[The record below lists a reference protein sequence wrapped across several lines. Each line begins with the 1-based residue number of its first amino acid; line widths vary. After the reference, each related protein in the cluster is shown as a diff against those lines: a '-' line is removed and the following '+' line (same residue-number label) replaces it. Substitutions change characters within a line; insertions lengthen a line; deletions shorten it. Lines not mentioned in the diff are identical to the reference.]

1 MSGKPMLKQSMLT
14 TAINTATVV
23 KQYNAEPT
31 LALFHNDPSFVKY
44 VEGPF
49 GSGKS
54 SGCIMDIV
62 MRGMRQQA
70 DGNKKRR
77 SRWAVV
83 RQTYPE
89 LKSTTIKTFEYWVPP
104 SIAPVTYGI
113 PYTAKFN
120 QNLHDGTRMEL
131 EFVFLALEGPDDVK
145 KLLSFE
151 LTGAYLN
158 EARELAWEIIENLI
172 GRIPRYPET
181 IKEPVLDD
189 YGNKQYTDTGKLIE
203 KTVFG
208 PTEPGIILD
217 SNPPRTSHWLYEK
230 FETGAVPDGW
240 KKFKQPPAV
249 YFDTEEEVWKVNPDA
264 ENLAHLPDQYY
275 ENQIKAATDDFIR
288 VNLAGQYGMSRK
300 GKPVFSKYSEHKHV
314 AKEMLNP
321 ERGYPIIIG
330 MDFGLTPASVFLQVT
345 GRGVRILDEL
355 PASDEMLEDYLAEYV
370 NPLII
375 RRYQGFSIVACG
387 DPAGKNRSR
396 IDKRSDFDLLRT
408 NNIRAFA
415 CDTNDIVTRLAAV
428 NWFLSR
434 DGGFVVSPH
443 LTHLREAMAGGY
455 VFKEAKNAQ
464 GAVLDTPLK
473 NAYSHIADS
482 LQYGCW
488 FARFGGRYM
497 PNKPQSGGTK
507 TPFLYA

>member
-1 MSGKPMLKQSMLT
+1 MNQPLAQHPLT
-14 TAINTATVV
+14 TAVNMATTV
-23 KQYNAEPT
+23 KRYDAEPT
-31 LALFHNDPSFVKY
+31 LAMFHNDNSFVKY

-54 SGCIMDIV
+54 SGCIMEIV
-62 MRGMRQQA
+62 MRAMRQQP
-70 DGNKKRR
+70 DDQKRRR

-104 SIAPVTYGI
+104 SIAPVVYGI
-113 PYTAKFN
+113 PYTAKFH

-181 IKEPVLDD
+181 IKDA
-189 YGNKQYTDTGKLIE
+189 NGKV
-203 KTVFG
+203 VFG
-208 PTEPGIILD
+208 PTEPGIIMD
-217 SNPPRTSHWLYEK
+217 SNPPRTSHWLYTK
-230 FETGAVPDGW
+230 FETGAVPKGW

-249 YFDTEEEVWKVNPDA
+249 YFDAEEQKWKVNPDA
-264 ENLAHLPDQYY
+264 ENLSHLDDDYY
-275 ENQIKAATDDFIR
+275 QNQIDAAEEDFIR
-288 VNLAGQYGMSRK
+288 VNLAGEYGMSRK
-300 GKPVFSKYSEHKHV
+300 GKPVFHKYSEYKHV
-314 AKEMLNP
+314 AKEILLP
-321 ERGYPIIIG
+321 ERGWPVIVG

-355 PASDEMLEDYLAEYV
+355 PATDEMLEDYLAEYV
-370 NPLII
+370 NPLIVQ
-375 RRYQGFSIVACG
+375 RYQGFSLVACG
-387 DPAGKNRSR
+387 DPAGRNRNR
-396 IDKRSDFDLLRT
+396 IDKRTDFDLLRQ
-408 NNIRAFA
+408 NKIRAFP
-415 CDTNDIVTRLAAV
+415 CETNDIKPRLAAV

-434 DGGFVVSPH
+434 DGAFLVSPH

-455 VFKEAKNAQ
+455 VFKEAKNAT
-464 GAVLDTPLK
+464 GAKLDTPDK
-473 NAYSHIADS
+473 GPYSHIADA
-482 LQYGCW
+482 LEYGCW

-497 PNKPQSGGTK
+497 PSKPQQNSGGK
-507 TPFLYA
+507 PFLYA